1 VRTRRLWQPSYINST
16 GGPFRRSSQSR
27 TASCGKHALN
37 AQSRALAYAVKSQR
51 ISTALEHF
59 EEFFKVSLAERN
71 PRHGILILVHL
82 PDGRGAHIPL
92 ASLTAAAQA
101 RLCGLVMA
109 MIDPPSVQADE
120 SGARSHRFKDAA

>member
-1 VRTRRLWQPSYINST
+1 M
-16 GGPFRRSSQSR
+16 QSLAFTQR
-27 TASCGKHALN
+27 KDIALNLARAIRAASWLGKHALN